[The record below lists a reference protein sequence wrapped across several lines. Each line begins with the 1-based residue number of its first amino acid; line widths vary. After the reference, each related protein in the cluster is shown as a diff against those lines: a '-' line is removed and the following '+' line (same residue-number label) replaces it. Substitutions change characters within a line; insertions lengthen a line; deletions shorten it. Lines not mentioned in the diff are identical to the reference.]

1 MRARPAVPGPSVGAA
16 PSMDGAFRLVMAMT
30 LVLVGV
36 IGFSALRGALQ
47 PVAGPEASPT
57 PPPVTSFLYPDPR
70 PAPALALVDQDGTD
84 FTPDRFAGGPTLLF
98 FGYTHCPDIC
108 PTTMGIMTQAAT
120 QYGGGLRVVFV
131 SVDPERD
138 TVEWL
143 KEYVRYLPAGF
154 SALTGTP
161 ATVRAAAD
169 AWGVRYARVE
179 TDVPGEYSMSH
190 TAEVYLVDG
199 AGVLRAHF
207 PFGTEANAVLA
218 TVRSVAGAAGPTPT
232 ASPTSPPPSATPAS
246 PSPSGS
252 PAAAL
257 GIEVVSSSVWAGGA
271 SPVILRF
278 TGTAGPLADVDA
290 TVSVRVTTG
299 DGAAA
304 GPPVPAIAVRPPGV
318 DTVSYV
324 AFVDLAAPG
333 QWGLAVVAESNGT
346 SFAGQTSVSALDPG
360 ATPALGAAAPT
371 IRTPTL
377 DDVGGVALRVTT
389 DPVPELRL
397 SRTSTA
403 DALAAGQ
410 PFVLVVDS
418 ARFKVTP
425 ACGKALSLA
434 KFFVDRWPDVPFI
447 HLEPYAYDVV
457 SDTAVLRGSLS
468 APSLVEAADAW
479 GTGAAPWGVGSMPW
493 IFIVDAGGSVVAK
506 YQGVVGSDDIDVI
519 VALLE
524 AGG

>member
-1 MRARPAVPGPSVGAA
+1 MRARPAVPGPSIGAA

-47 PVAGPEASPT
+47 PAAGPEASPT
-57 PPPVTSFLYPDPR
+57 PPPVTSYLYPDPR
-70 PAPALALVDQDGTD
+70 PAPALALVDQDGAD
-84 FTPDRFAGGPTLLF
+84 FTPERFAGGPTLLF

-120 QYGGGLRVVFV
+120 QYGSGLRVVFV

-138 TVEWL
+138 TVDWL
-143 KEYVRYLPAGF
+143 KEYVRYLPTGF

-161 ATVRAAAD
+161 TTVRAAAA

-190 TAEVYLVDG
+190 TA
-199 AGVLRAHF
+199 GVLRAHF
-207 PFGTEANAVLA
+207 PFGTEANAVVA
-218 TVRSVAGAAGPTPT
+218 TVRYVAGAVGPTPA
-232 ASPTSPPPSATPAS
+232 ASPTSPPASATPAS

-252 PAAAL
+252 PAMAL
-257 GIEVVSSSVWAGGA
+257 GVEVVSSSVWAGGA
-271 SPVILRF
+271 RPVILRL

-290 TVSVRVTTG
+290 SVSVRVTTS

-304 GPPVPAIAVRPPGV
+304 GPPVRARAVRPPGV

-333 QWGLAVVAESNGT
+333 WWGLAVTAESGGR
-346 SFAGQTSVSALDPG
+346 SFAGQASVSALDPG
-360 ATPALGAAAPT
+360 ATAALGRAAPAV
-371 IRTPTL
+371 RTPTL
-377 DDVGGVALRVTT
+377 DDVSGVALRVTT
-389 DPVPELRL
+389 DPLPELRL

-425 ACGKALSLA
+425 ACGKALSMA
-434 KFFVDRWPDVPFI
+434 KFFVNRWPDVPFI

-457 SDTAVLRGSLS
+457 TDTAVLRGSLS

-493 IFIVDAGGSVVAK
+493 VFIVDAGGSVVAK

-519 VALLE
+519 VALLV